1 MSEMS
6 IPNIIEKIK
15 PLTESRKG
23 RDVLLI
29 VIISLASIGS
39 FLLGRASIS
48 QSQPHN
54 IIVKFDPNEIAKKGI
69 GDSTLPSPASFGM
82 GQSVS
87 QSMAGNAL
95 MGAKNAI
102 SGTSAP
108 QTAGSKLGTIVASKR
123 GSKYYFTW
131 CSGANSLSESNKIY
145 FQTEAQ
151 AQVAGYTKSTSCK

>member
-6 IPNIIEKIK
+6 IPNITEKIK

-39 FLLGRASIS
+39 FLLGRASVS
-48 QSQPHN
+48 QSPSHN
-54 IIVKFDPNEIAKKGI
+54 IVVKFDPNEIAKKGI
-69 GDSTLPSPASFGM
+69 GDSALPSPASSGV
-82 GQSVS
+82 GSVS
-87 QSMAGNAL
+87 PSSMSGSALTGAQNAL
-95 MGAKNAI
+95 SGASDA
-102 SGTSAP
+102 SSAQS
-108 QTAGSKLGTIVASKR
+108 QTGTIVASKR

-131 CSGANSLSESNKIY
+131 CSGAKSLSESNKIY

-151 AQVAGYTKSTSCK
+151 AQIAGYSRSTSCK

>member
-6 IPNIIEKIK
+6 IPNITEKIK

-54 IIVKFDPNEIAKKGI
+54 IVVKFDPNEIARKGI
-69 GDSTLPSPASFGM
+69 GDSTLPSPTSSGV
-82 GQSVS
+82 GQPVS
-87 QSMAGNAL
+87 QSMTGNAL
-95 MGAKNAI
+95 IGAQNAL
-102 SGTSAP
+102 SGASSG
-108 QTAGSKLGTIVASKR
+108 QSTATQSGTIVASKR

-151 AQVAGYTKSTSCK
+151 AQIAGYTKSTSCK